1 MSDLDEE
8 FLKRLRATFRLEAD
22 EHVQAISAGLLALE
36 KTPSSEA
43 AAPLLEKIFRHA
55 HSLKGAARATNFSQ
69 IETICQSLETV
80 FAAWKRGTLRV
91 GPESFDVFHRAM
103 DAIRQLTADADNAPS
118 GSRSP
123 ALSPL
128 LGQLAQITAGIL
140 SAPTSTTPPPLPK
153 PEPPPALPA
162 ASPAPTF
169 SAPPPP
175 AVSTPAAP
183 PPIVPAP
190 AAPAPITLAET
201 VRVSTAK
208 LDQLLLEAE
217 EMLVVKQSAAQRAA
231 DLQRLELSLAE
242 WNQRWDRL
250 QPQLRAWRS
259 RGQSD
264 RSHAAISEFLEW
276 NATCLRTL
284 EQRVRTMAK
293 SAAQDRHDIFRRVD
307 DLLLDSKQ
315 LVMLPFSTLSDLFPK
330 LVRDLSREQGKS
342 VDLVIRGSEVEIDKR
357 ILEEMKDPLI
367 HLLRNAIDHGVEK
380 RRTQE
385 TPGKPPR
392 ATLVLAA
399 TLIGGNQVEISVAD
413 DGAGIDPARVKQSA
427 LSRGL
432 LSPDAARGLSERET
446 LELVFQSEVS
456 TSPMITE
463 ISGRGLGLA
472 IVREHCERLG
482 GRVTVES
489 APGRG
494 TTFTITLPLT
504 LATFRGILVQS
515 AKQSFVVPTAQVSR
529 VARIKFA
536 EIKTVENRATIS
548 LDDRTVAL
556 ASLAVVLELDAPTS
570 PPPNGDFVSVI
581 VLGSGSDQ
589 IAFSVDAVLHDEE
602 VLAKSFSRPLSR
614 VRNIAGA
621 TVLGSGK
628 IAPILHVGDLIK
640 SARKHGG
647 LPAGAPAPVRT
658 TAPAA
663 KARSVL
669 LAEDSIT
676 SRMLLKGILESA
688 GYRVVTAVDGMEA
701 WTLLRTDEFDLVVSD
716 VEMPRLNGFDLCA
729 RIRADKKL
737 ADKPVVLV
745 TALASASDRE
755 RGIDVGASAYIVKSS
770 FDQSNLLE
778 VVRRL
783 A

>member
-1 MSDLDEE
+1 
-8 FLKRLRATFRLEAD
+8 
-22 EHVQAISAGLLALE
+22 
-36 KTPSSEA
+36 
-43 AAPLLEKIFRHA
+43 
-55 HSLKGAARATNFSQ
+55 
-69 IETICQSLETV
+69 
-80 FAAWKRGTLRV
+80 
-91 GPESFDVFHRAM
+91 
-103 DAIRQLTADADNAPS
+103 
-118 GSRSP
+118 
-123 ALSPL
+123 
-128 LGQLAQITAGIL
+128 
-140 SAPTSTTPPPLPK
+140 
-153 PEPPPALPA
+153 
-162 ASPAPTF
+162 
-169 SAPPPP
+169 
-175 AVSTPAAP
+175 
-183 PPIVPAP
+183 
-190 AAPAPITLAET
+190 
-201 VRVSTAK
+201 
-208 LDQLLLEAE
+208 
-217 EMLVVKQSAAQRAA
+217 
-231 DLQRLELSLAE
+231 
-242 WNQRWDRL
+242 
-250 QPQLRAWRS
+250 
-259 RGQSD
+259 
-264 RSHAAISEFLEW
+264 
-276 NATCLRTL
+276 
-284 EQRVRTMAK
+284 
-293 SAAQDRHDIFRRVD
+293 
-307 DLLLDSKQ
+307 
-315 LVMLPFSTLSDLFPK
+315 
-330 LVRDLSREQGKS
+330 
-342 VDLVIRGSEVEIDKR
+342 
-357 ILEEMKDPLI
+357 
-367 HLLRNAIDHGVEK
+367 
-380 RRTQE
+380 
-385 TPGKPPR
+385 
-392 ATLVLAA
+392 
-399 TLIGGNQVEISVAD
+399 
-413 DGAGIDPARVKQSA
+413 
-427 LSRGL
+427 
-432 LSPDAARGLSERET
+432 
-446 LELVFQSEVS
+446 
-456 TSPMITE
+456 MITE